1 MKIAVMQPYFFPYIG
16 YWQLINSVDIFII
29 YDDVNF
35 IKRGYINRNNILIN
49 NVKHLFTLALIKSSQ
64 NKKINEI
71 LIGKNNKKILRTI
84 EQSYLKAPFF
94 HDIFPI
100 IEDIFSNKEKDLSKF
115 LGNSLQI
122 FSKYLDINTKFE
134 YSSMIMNDKSLQA
147 QDRLIE
153 ISKILNATDY
163 INAIG
168 GEQLY
173 DKNAFSDAGINL
185 SFIQTELINYKQF
198 NNKFIPNL
206 SIIDVMMFNSKE
218 DIKEMLKKYTL
229 V

>member
-71 LIGKNNKKILRTI
+71 LIGENNKKILRTI

-134 YSSMIMNDKSLQA
+134 YSSMIENDKSLQA

>member
-49 NVKHLFTLALIKSSQ
+49 NVKHLFTLSLIKSSQ

-71 LIGKNNKKILRTI
+71 LIGENNKKILRTI

-134 YSSMIMNDKSLQA
+134 YSSMIENDKSLQA

>member
-35 IKRGYINRNNILIN
+35 IKKGYINRNNILIN

-71 LIGKNNKKILRTI
+71 LIGENNKKILRTI

-94 HDIFPI
+94 HEIFPI
-100 IEDIFSNKEKDLSKF
+100 IEDIFSDKGKDLSKF

-134 YSSMIMNDKSLQA
+134 YSSMLENDKSLQA

>member
-71 LIGKNNKKILRTI
+71 LIGENNKKILRTI

-134 YSSMIMNDKSLQA
+134 YSSMIENDKSLQA

-185 SFIQTELINYKQF
+185 SFIQTELMNYKQF

-206 SIIDVMMFNSKE
+206 SIIDVIMFNSKE
-218 DIKEMLKKYTL
+218 DIKEMLKNYTL

>member
-71 LIGKNNKKILRTI
+71 LIGENNKKILRTI

-134 YSSMIMNDKSLQA
+134 YSSMLENDKSLQA

>member
-71 LIGKNNKKILRTI
+71 LIGENNKKILRTI

-134 YSSMIMNDKSLQA
+134 YSSMIENDKSLQA

-218 DIKEMLKKYTL
+218 DIKEMLKNYTL

>member
-1 MKIAVMQPYFFPYIG
+1 MQPYFFPYIG

-71 LIGKNNKKILRTI
+71 LIGENNKKILRTI

-134 YSSMIMNDKSLQA
+134 YSSMLDNDKSLQA

-173 DKNAFSDAGINL
+173 DKDAFSDAGINL

>member
-71 LIGKNNKKILRTI
+71 LIGENNKKILRTI

-100 IEDIFSNKEKDLSKF
+100 IENIFSNKEKDLSKF
-115 LGNSLQI
+115 LGNALQI

-134 YSSMIMNDKSLQA
+134 YSSMIENDKSLQA

>member
-71 LIGKNNKKILRTI
+71 LIGENNKKILRTI

-94 HDIFPI
+94 HEIFPI

-134 YSSMIMNDKSLQA
+134 YSSMIKNDKSLQA

>member
-35 IKRGYINRNNILIN
+35 IKKGYINRNNIVIN

-71 LIGKNNKKILRTI
+71 LIGENNKKILRTI

-134 YSSMIMNDKSLQA
+134 YSSMLENDKSLQA

>member
-71 LIGKNNKKILRTI
+71 LIGENNKKILRTI

-134 YSSMIMNDKSLQA
+134 YSSMIENDKSLQA

-206 SIIDVMMFNSKE
+206 SIIDVMMFNRKE
-218 DIKEMLKKYTL
+218 DIKEMLKNYTL

>member
-35 IKRGYINRNNILIN
+35 IKKGYINRNNILIN

-71 LIGKNNKKILRTI
+71 LIGENNKKILRTI

-134 YSSMIMNDKSLQA
+134 YSSMIENDKSLQA

>member
-35 IKRGYINRNNILIN
+35 IKKGYINRNNILIN

-71 LIGKNNKKILRTI
+71 LIGENNKKILRTI

-94 HDIFPI
+94 HEIFPI
-100 IEDIFSNKEKDLSKF
+100 IEDIFSDKGKDLSKF

-134 YSSMIMNDKSLQA
+134 YSSMIENDKSLQA

>member
-1 MKIAVMQPYFFPYIG
+1 MSF
-16 YWQLINSVDIFII
+16 
-29 YDDVNF
+29 NF
-35 IKRGYINRNNILIN
+35 
-49 NVKHLFTLALIKSSQ
+49 
-64 NKKINEI
+64 
-71 LIGKNNKKILRTI
+71 
-84 EQSYLKAPFF
+84 
-94 HDIFPI
+94 
-100 IEDIFSNKEKDLSKF
+100 
-115 LGNSLQI
+115 
-122 FSKYLDINTKFE
+122 
-134 YSSMIMNDKSLQA
+134 
-147 QDRLIE
+147 RLIE

>member
-35 IKRGYINRNNILIN
+35 IKKGYINRNNILIN

-71 LIGKNNKKILRTI
+71 LIGENNKKILRTI

-100 IEDIFSNKEKDLSKF
+100 IENIFSNKEKDLSKF

-134 YSSMIMNDKSLQA
+134 YSSMIENDKSLQA

>member
-1 MKIAVMQPYFFPYIG
+1 MIAFF
-16 YWQLINSVDIFII
+16 
-29 YDDVNF
+29 
-35 IKRGYINRNNILIN
+35 
-49 NVKHLFTLALIKSSQ
+49 
-64 NKKINEI
+64 
-71 LIGKNNKKILRTI
+71 
-84 EQSYLKAPFF
+84 PFF

-134 YSSMIMNDKSLQA
+134 YSSMLENDKSLQA

-185 SFIQTELINYKQF
+185 SFIQ
-198 NNKFIPNL
+198 KFLL
-206 SIIDVMMFNSKE
+206 SIKDKFLRICFLYFFQIFRAIVN
-218 DIKEMLKKYTL
+218 LLNLRAPT
-229 V
+229 

>member
-49 NVKHLFTLALIKSSQ
+49 NVEHLLTLALIKSSQ

-71 LIGKNNKKILRTI
+71 LIGENNKKILRTI

-198 NNKFIPNL
+198 NDKFIPNL

>member
-71 LIGKNNKKILRTI
+71 LIGENNKKILRTI

-134 YSSMIMNDKSLQA
+134 YSSMIENDKSLQA

-153 ISKILNATDY
+153 MSKILNATDY

>member
-122 FSKYLDINTKFE
+122 FSKYLYINTKFE
-134 YSSMIMNDKSLQA
+134 YSSMIENDKSLQA

-206 SIIDVMMFNSKE
+206 SIIDVMKFNSNE

>member
-35 IKRGYINRNNILIN
+35 IKKGYINRNNILIN
-49 NVKHLFTLALIKSSQ
+49 NVKYLFTLALIKSSQ
-64 NKKINEI
+64 
-71 LIGKNNKKILRTI
+71 NNKKILRTI

-134 YSSMIMNDKSLQA
+134 YSSMIENDKSLQA

-206 SIIDVMMFNSKE
+206 SIIDVMMFNRKE
-218 DIKEMLKKYTL
+218 DIKEMLKNYTL

>member
-1 MKIAVMQPYFFPYIG
+1 MKIAIMQPYFFPYIG

-71 LIGKNNKKILRTI
+71 LIGENNKKILRTI

-100 IEDIFSNKEKDLSKF
+100 IEDVFSNKEKDLSKF

-134 YSSMIMNDKSLQA
+134 YSSMIENDKSLQA

-206 SIIDVMMFNSKE
+206 SIIDVIMFNSKE

>member
-71 LIGKNNKKILRTI
+71 LIGENNKKILRTI

-122 FSKYLDINTKFE
+122 LSKYLDINTKFE
-134 YSSMIMNDKSLQA
+134 YSSMIENDKSLQA

>member
-185 SFIQTELINYKQF
+185 SFIQTKLINYKQF

>member
-71 LIGKNNKKILRTI
+71 LIGENNKKILRTI

-206 SIIDVMMFNSKE
+206 SIIDVMMFNRKE
-218 DIKEMLKKYTL
+218 DIKEMLKNYT
-229 V
+229 